1 MLIETT
7 LHIHKNILEM
17 LNKSSE
23 ITGKNRTYLIKLMMQ
38 RIMNDNQKLL
48 KSYSRIQYQ
57 GRDTKENWHRLH
69 VVVNEYEYEYYQDM
83 RKFFKMSISFILAY
97 AVMRYL
103 EDIISELLNMNKSTD
118 KYFFRNYIFIKE
130 TVNGAI
136 CWQLYWGIPQK
147 IPLQRN
153 HYVI

>member
-7 LHIHKNILEM
+7 LHIHKSILGM
-17 LNKSSE
+17 LNKSTE
-23 ITGKNRTYLIKLMMQ
+23 ITGKNRTFLIKLLMQ
-38 RIMNDNQKLL
+38 RIMNNNQKLL

-57 GRDTKENWHRLH
+57 GRDVKENWHRLH

-97 AVMRYL
+97 AVVRYL
-103 EDIISELLNMNKSTD
+103 DEIINELLDKNKITD

-130 TVNGAI
+130 TVNGVI
-136 CWQLYWGIPQK
+136 CWQIYWGIPLK
-147 IPLQRN
+147 IPL
-153 HYVI
+153 Y

>member
-7 LHIHKNILEM
+7 LHIHKSILEM

-23 ITGKNRTYLIKLMMQ
+23 ITGENRTFLVKLLMQ
-38 RIMNDNQKLL
+38 RAMNDNQKLL

-57 GRDTKENWHRLH
+57 RRDVKENWHRLH

-97 AVMRYL
+97 AVIRYMD
-103 EDIISELLNMNKSTD
+103 DIVNELLGRNKSSD
-118 KYFFRNYIFIKE
+118 KYYFRNYVFVKE
-130 TVNGAI
+130 TKDGI
-136 CWQLYWGIPQK
+136 TCWQIYWGIPLK
-147 IPLQRN
+147 IPL
-153 HYVI
+153 Y